1 MIRAV
6 PNVDRPIGRP
16 SPFAAAFLSLIF
28 PGLGHLYARRHARAL
43 AFAAPPFLGL
53 ALLGGLLASAS
64 TRDVVKVS
72 VFDPFVLDVLLAL
85 DVLLFLYRAIAAIDA
100 YRCAAVEV
108 PEGGGRL
115 GRPRIPFAPLSL
127 AGLVAVLL
135 VMGMAHVALARY
147 DRIAH
152 DTIMAVTSDS
162 PSNPAAPAASPGASP
177 AASAYAGTAA
187 EPQPSIAPWNGGRLN
202 VLLVGVDQRPAD
214 RTFNTD
220 TMIVA
225 SIDPTS
231 GQVSMFSVPRD
242 FEQIPLPPTW
252 PAAAYFGGIY
262 PNKVNS
268 IWTYAE
274 GAPNLFPGT
283 DATRGVN
290 ALKGTLGYMLGIQI
304 PYYVEVNFSGF
315 RQVVDTLGGAT
326 IDVQIPVTDYD
337 YPTDNG
343 RGAIKLY
350 IPPGIQHMSGEEAL
364 AYARSRHATSDFDR
378 SLRQQRVITS
388 IRQQTDVLSFL
399 DPNKLDALGQALRN
413 AIHTDFPRDQL
424 PQLVSLIE
432 KADTTNL
439 HSLVFTPPQYAVQCP
454 PAECVIHYWLHPN
467 LPAIRQAV
475 TQALSS
481 STPLAQSRAKLSA
494 ESAQVLVENGSG
506 VAGQATSVAAYL
518 TYLGMNASVPSANGG
533 RADRS
538 DYPNTVVTFYNG
550 AEATMPETVRVLQS
564 TFGVT
569 ITTAADPT
577 VKVDV
582 IVITGAKTPQLKV
595 PGG

>member
-1 MIRAV
+1 M
-6 PNVDRPIGRP
+6 PNVDRPVGRP

-28 PGLGHLYARRHARAL
+28 PGLGHFYARRYARAL

-53 ALLGGLLASAS
+53 ALLGGLVASAS
-64 TRDVVKVS
+64 TRDVLKVS

-127 AGLVAVLL
+127 AGLVAVIL

-162 PSNPAAPAASPGASP
+162 PSNPIVAAASPGASP
-177 AASAYAGTAA
+177 GASAYAGTAA
-187 EPQPSIAPWNGGRLN
+187 QPQPSIAPWNGGRLN

-214 RTFNTD
+214 KTFNTD

-225 SIDPTS
+225 SIDPSS

-252 PAAAYFGGIY
+252 PAAAYFGGVY

-274 GAPNLFPGT
+274 GAPDLFPGT

-315 RQVVDTLGGAT
+315 RQVVDTLGGVT

-388 IRQQTDVLSFL
+388 VRQQTDVLSFL

-454 PAECVIHYWLHPN
+454 PAECVIPYWLHPN

-475 TQALSS
+475 AQALSS
-481 STPLAQSRAKLSA
+481 TSALAQSRAKLSA
-494 ESAQVLVENGSG
+494 EGAQVLVENGSG

-518 TYLGMNASVPSANGG
+518 AYLGMNATVPSANGG

-538 DYPNTVVTFYNG
+538 DYADTIVTFYNG
-550 AEATMPETVRVLQS
+550 AEATMPETVRMLQS

-569 ITTAADPT
+569 ITTATDPT
-577 VKVDV
+577 VKADI

>member
-108 PEGGGRL
+108 PDGGGRL
-115 GRPRIPFAPLSL
+115 GRPRVPFAPLSL

-162 PSNPAAPAASPGASP
+162 PSNPAAPTASPGASP

-187 EPQPSIAPWNGGRLN
+187 QPQPSIAPWNGGRLN

-315 RQVVDTLGGAT
+315 RQVVDQLGGAT

-454 PAECVIHYWLHPN
+454 PAECVVHYWLHPI

-475 TQALSS
+475 AQALSS
-481 STPLAQSRAKLSA
+481 SSPLAQSRAKLSS
-494 ESAQVLVENGSG
+494 ENAQVLVENGSG

-518 TYLGMNASVPSANGG
+518 TYLGLNASVPSANGG

-538 DYPNTVVTFYNG
+538 NYPDTVVTFYNG
-550 AEATMPETVRVLQS
+550 AETTMPETVRVLQS

-569 ITTAADPT
+569 ITTATDPT

-582 IVITGAKTPQLKV
+582 IVITGAKTPQLKI

>member
-100 YRCAAVEV
+100 YRCAAVEI

-115 GRPRIPFAPLSL
+115 GRPRVPFAPLSL

-162 PSNPAAPAASPGASP
+162 PSNPVAPAASPGASP

-187 EPQPSIAPWNGGRLN
+187 QPQPSIAPWNGGRLN

-315 RQVVDTLGGAT
+315 RQVVDTLGGVT

-388 IRQQTDVLSFL
+388 VRQQTDVLSFL

-454 PAECVIHYWLHPN
+454 PAECVVHYWLHPN

-475 TQALSS
+475 AQALSS
-481 STPLAQSRAKLSA
+481 SSPLARSRAKLAS
-494 ESAQVLVENGSG
+494 ENAQVLVENGSG

-518 TYLGMNASVPSANGG
+518 TYLGLNATVPSANGG

-538 DYPNTVVTFYNG
+538 NYPDTVVTFYNG
-550 AEATMPETVRVLQS
+550 AETTMPETVRVLQS

-569 ITTAADPT
+569 ITTATDPT

-582 IVITGAKTPQLKV
+582 VVITGAKTPQLKV

>member
-1 MIRAV
+1 MIRPV

-16 SPFAAAFLSLIF
+16 SPFAAAFLSLVF

-115 GRPRIPFAPLSL
+115 GRPRVPFAPLSL
-127 AGLVAVLL
+127 AGLVAVRPGHGHGARGARPLRPDRPRHDH
-135 VMGMAHVALARY
+135 GRDQRLAVEPGR
-147 DRIAH
+147 
-152 DTIMAVTSDS
+152 
-162 PSNPAAPAASPGASP
+162 PAASPGASP
-177 AASAYAGTAA
+177 GASAYAGTAA
-187 EPQPSIAPWNGGRLN
+187 QPQPSIAPWNGGRLN

-214 RTFNTD
+214 KTFNTD

-274 GAPNLFPGT
+274 GAPDLFPGT

-315 RQVVDTLGGAT
+315 RQVVDTLGGVT

-350 IPPGIQHMSGEEAL
+350 IPPGIQHMTGEEAL
-364 AYARSRHATSDFDR
+364 AYARSRHATSR
-378 SLRQQRVITS
+378 LR
-388 IRQQTDVLSFL
+388 
-399 DPNKLDALGQALRN
+399 P
-413 AIHTDFPRDQL
+413 
-424 PQLVSLIE
+424 
-432 KADTTNL
+432 
-439 HSLVFTPPQYAVQCP
+439 
-454 PAECVIHYWLHPN
+454 
-467 LPAIRQAV
+467 
-475 TQALSS
+475 
-481 STPLAQSRAKLSA
+481 
-494 ESAQVLVENGSG
+494 
-506 VAGQATSVAAYL
+506 VAAAAA
-518 TYLGMNASVPSANGG
+518 GDHARSAS
-533 RADRS
+533 R
-538 DYPNTVVTFYNG
+538 
-550 AEATMPETVRVLQS
+550 
-564 TFGVT
+564 
-569 ITTAADPT
+569 PT
-577 VKVDV
+577 C
-582 IVITGAKTPQLKV
+582 
-595 PGG
+595 

>member
-6 PNVDRPIGRP
+6 PNVDRPVGRP
-16 SPFAAAFLSLIF
+16 SPFAAAFISLIF

-53 ALLGGLLASAS
+53 ALLGGLLVSAS
-64 TRDVVKVS
+64 TRDVLKVS
-72 VFDPFVLDVLLAL
+72 IFDPFVLDVLLAL

-100 YRCAAVEV
+100 YRCAAVEI

-115 GRPRIPFAPLSL
+115 GRPRVPFAPLSL
-127 AGLVAVLL
+127 AGLVAVIM

-162 PSNPAAPAASPGASP
+162 PSNPTVATASPGASP
-177 AASAYAGTAA
+177 APSAYTGTVSQ
-187 EPQPSIAPWNGGRLN
+187 PQPSIAPWNGGRLN

-214 RTFNTD
+214 KTFNTD

-225 SIDPTS
+225 SIDPS
-231 GQVSMFSVPRD
+231 NGQVSMFSVPRD

-268 IWTYAE
+268 IWTFAE
-274 GAPNLFPGT
+274 GSPDLFPGT
-283 DATRGVN
+283 DANRGVN

-315 RQVVDTLGGAT
+315 RQVVDTLGGVT

-350 IPPGIQHMSGEEAL
+350 IPPGIQHMTGEEAL

-378 SLRQQRVITS
+378 SQRQQRVITS

-432 KADTTNL
+432 KADTTDL

-467 LPAIRQAV
+467 LTAIRQAV
-475 TQALSS
+475 TQAFSS
-481 STPLAQSRAKLSA
+481 SPTLAQSRARLA
-494 ESAQVLVENGSG
+494 TENAQVLVENGSG
-506 VAGQATSVAAYL
+506 VSGQATVVAAYL
-518 TYLGMNASVPSANGG
+518 TYLGMNATVPSANGG
-533 RADRS
+533 HADRS
-538 DYPNTVVTFYNG
+538 DYANTVVTFYNG

-569 ITTAADPT
+569 VTTATDPT
-577 VKVDV
+577 VKADV
-582 IVITGAKTPQLKV
+582 VVITGAKTPQLKV

>member
-6 PNVDRPIGRP
+6 PNVDRPMGRP

-108 PEGGGRL
+108 PDGGGRL

-231 GQVSMFSVPRD
+231 GQVSMFSVTRD

-290 ALKGTLGYMLGIQI
+290 ALKGTLGYMLGLQI

-399 DPNKLDALGQALRN
+399 DPNKLDALGQALRT

>member
-6 PNVDRPIGRP
+6 PNVDRPTGRP

-53 ALLGGLLASAS
+53 ALLGGLLANAS

-115 GRPRIPFAPLSL
+115 GRPRVPFAPLSL
-127 AGLVAVLL
+127 AGLAAVLL

-162 PSNPAAPAASPGASP
+162 PSNPVAPAASSGASP

-187 EPQPSIAPWNGGRLN
+187 QPLPSIAPWNGGRLN

-315 RQVVDTLGGAT
+315 RQVVDQLGGAT

-454 PAECVIHYWLHPN
+454 PAECVVHYWLHPN

-475 TQALSS
+475 AQALSS
-481 STPLAQSRAKLSA
+481 SSPLAQSRAKLSS
-494 ESAQVLVENGSG
+494 ENAQVLVENGSG

-518 TYLGMNASVPSANGG
+518 TYLGLNATVPSANGG

-538 DYPNTVVTFYNG
+538 NYPDTVVTFYNG
-550 AEATMPETVRVLQS
+550 AETTMPETVRVLQS

-569 ITTAADPT
+569 ITTATDPT
-577 VKVDV
+577 VKADV